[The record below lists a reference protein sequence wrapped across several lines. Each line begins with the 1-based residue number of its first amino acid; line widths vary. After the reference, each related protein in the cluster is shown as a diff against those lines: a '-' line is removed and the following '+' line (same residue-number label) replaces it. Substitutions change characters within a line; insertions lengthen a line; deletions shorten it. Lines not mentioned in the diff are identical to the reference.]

1 MTRRFPQEEL
11 EAGQAGVGLPNQG
24 QGAPPGAVRQPVNPQ
39 AGGAGYGQQAP
50 TRQQPPQV
58 RDYVGRLSWWQKR
71 STGTGRLR
79 PRVGWWLRPV
89 CRGCNLCRTRSC
101 QMRGWRQ
108 EVARV
113 VWGVRVWPCVGSCGG
128 RVEAASRVVP
138 LFLAIGGIRYVFKRT
153 LSAQLHAWRSL
164 LLRSAFWLMAT
175 CCHVHKI
182 PVKCQYTIQ
191 GIVVDSEHGITLTPP
206 PPPSFCQ
213 RAPRFPVIT
222 GAPPPAAAPGVP
234 AGRPRAGYAPPPR
247 WRQQP
252 FRYPGLP
259 HAAEA

>member
-50 TRQQPPQV
+50 TRQQQPPQV

-71 STGTGRLR
+71 STGTGGLR
-79 PRVGWWLRPV
+79 PRAGWWLRPV

-128 RVEAASRVVP
+128 RVEAASRVAP

-164 LLRSAFWLMAT
+164 LLRFAFWLMAT
-175 CCHVHKI
+175 CCHAH
-182 PVKCQYTIQ
+182 
-191 GIVVDSEHGITLTPP
+191 
-206 PPPSFCQ
+206 
-213 RAPRFPVIT
+213 
-222 GAPPPAAAPGVP
+222 
-234 AGRPRAGYAPPPR
+234 
-247 WRQQP
+247 
-252 FRYPGLP
+252 
-259 HAAEA
+259 